1 MNDIVFL
8 QLWLDIE
15 LVMIP
20 QFADD
25 GREYLTNVSDH
36 GEGEGDANDGKEY
49 AEDSAR
55 EGDRGDVPVADG
67 GEDGGREED

>member
-1 MNDIVFL
+1 
-8 QLWLDIE
+8 
-15 LVMIP
+15 MIP
-20 QFADD
+20 QLADD
-25 GREYLTNVSDH
+25 GCKNLTNIGDDR
-36 GEGEGDANDGKEY
+36 EGEGDANNGKQY

>member
-1 MNDIVFL
+1 MFL
-8 QLWLDIE
+8 QDWFDIE

-20 QFADD
+20 QLADD
-25 GREYLTNVSDH
+25 GGKNLTNIGDD
-36 GEGEGDANDGKEY
+36 GEGEGDANNGKEY